1 MTMTAAVTGG
11 VYTYFLGW
19 KFGMDFFQTAVTYVL
34 EGLERSVLAQTT
46 ANELNFRL
54 SNVLPLPRYGNP
66 QNFQVQK

>member
-1 MTMTAAVTGG
+1 
-11 VYTYFLGW
+11 
-19 KFGMDFFQTAVTYVL
+19 MDFFQTAVTYVL